1 MAAAFN
7 LTAQLNL
14 QGPNNLKPIVSKIK
28 KELGSIKT
36 TVNID
41 IKSTSVK
48 NITAISSKLNTLSK
62 SAQNANT
69 SVLNLN
75 QSLST
80 LASGFSALNTANT
93 ASVTGVNNVVKSLSK
108 AKSAV
113 ADTRNEIEE
122 FGKQSGLA
130 IRRFAAFSVV
140 TGVVYSFTSA
150 LSSAFKEFVGF
161 NKEIVRLSQVT
172 GKSVDQ
178 LKSVSEEI
186 TRLSTGLGVAS
197 TDLLN
202 VSTTLAQAGLSAE
215 DTRIAL
221 EALAKSS
228 LAPSFEDIQS
238 TTEGAIAAM
247 RQFGLQANELESAL
261 GSINSVAAAFAV
273 ESGDIITAIQRTG
286 GVFAASSRGVSEGTD
301 ALNEFISVFTSVRA
315 TTRESAESIAT
326 GLRTIF
332 TRIQRGRTIDFL
344 KQFGVD
350 LTDLEGKFV
359 GPYKA
364 IERLSA
370 GLQGL
375 DPRDL
380 RFSQIIE
387 ELGGFRQIGKVI
399 PLVQQFATAQQAL
412 KVAQK
417 GQGSLAQDAST
428 AQQSLAVQFTKTR
441 EAFLALVRD
450 IGDSTSF
457 QSFVTI
463 TLNLANSLITLAGTL
478 KPLLPLLM
486 TFATIK
492 AGAGLTEY
500 LSGFGKGFTGRSGR
514 SGGAGGIP
522 PGSGPT
528 PGPSPAGPTGGGQ
541 GPTNNAAALITN
553 TSALTTLTTA
563 INSLSNQTGA
573 LTNAVIQNNTYL
585 KFRPPTRGFASGGLV
600 PGSGNRDTV
609 PAALTPGEFVIKK
622 SAVNAIG
629 RDNLHRINKYAKGG
643 LVKPSTSKVG
653 FAILS
658 SKLQGETS
666 SISAKDIIGSAPSAL
681 QNEVKSILAAERGN
695 TGYTLVRE
703 GLSKSLKKKFD
714 NAIDGGLRSGVN
726 ATIKSLSRKGAPF
739 DSLPVPTIT
748 KANVDNFLSGINP
761 GARGAFF
768 EEILTSIRNQG
779 KYDDANDPNRPFD
792 FPQGLGAASDSENPI
807 FPSLKGVKYI
817 DAKSSTAAAKPIG
830 KNGAMSS
837 KIASQLLAEE
847 AGIISGAKKVKNLDT
862 LSSEIISKLSG
873 KKTELDSLAFRAAN
887 ITATIPELMK
897 LAAQPNSPIE
907 LVKAPTKSGKG
918 AKFRMKQT
926 QSFALG
932 GQVQKLAK
940 GGFSRRVGVFDFDET
955 AAITKQRET
964 PSLSG
969 FKDPKLAVPDIL
981 SGQATLLVDLMKKY
995 GFSEV
1000 LTARSGGPQ
1009 GEMRGAL
1016 KTFFKRNG
1024 IYLPDS
1030 RLTTTGDQISQL
1042 PTAERKA
1049 RVLFDLVKKYGKK
1062 IDFWDDNADNVAAG
1076 NMVKGVTSRL
1086 VDKSKLLRR
1095 NSGGPIGASSGD
1107 TVPALLTPGEFVIN
1121 KKSASKLGSS
1131 QLHALNNAGKVQKF
1145 AKGGFVGVQKFA
1157 RGGGVSA
1164 ATAGLMVFSGLQ
1176 YQIDQ
1181 LTSGFASLDNAT
1193 SKAIKGFVEGAISL
1207 ATSTKFATDLLGGRQ
1222 GRQIGNK
1229 LTATAAAGGAI
1240 SGALTGFGS
1249 KALESSL
1256 QKNTDALSGF
1266 KKILDGIS
1274 SAPTESIRQEA
1285 INNLE
1290 SSFIKLTK
1298 TFDDNINNIRISDNL
1313 NQLGKAA
1320 SNVTSTFVTTVT
1332 TFMLISQQLKM
1343 ARVAK
1348 QLGEAAK
1355 TATTFGRGLSVAS
1368 SAVGLF
1374 TKFTVPL
1381 AIATTALSA
1390 LSEAWSLF
1398 SSSVSSSREQL
1409 LAHAEALKEVIANTY
1424 EYSVANRTYTEN
1436 TLSLASKVLEL
1447 DKNTQKQVF
1456 GEINPSTTIKGIN
1469 NKDAAGLNTL
1479 NLPLQK
1485 FIQTQLN
1492 AARPGLGNVSVGEFA
1507 ALSQENAALVAQII
1521 SQKLPTFIE
1530 EQFARVEQN
1539 RPDLIKKTGF
1549 FGGTTSEDKRRAVET
1564 FIGEESIDKFRA
1576 DKFKVASKEI
1586 QLQVASLTNI
1596 FSQLASNIKATS
1608 TSISNSIA
1616 DLNTVVDIR
1625 LGEVRTQANP
1635 AFERA
1640 SRTLS
1645 NLTGSSETDVNNALK
1660 VVDRLLNSQQQ
1671 GPDNQILRE
1680 AISSIQALRKIELD
1694 LPTVL
1699 ERIQNTKGFGE
1710 EGQPDLDSALRDYFS
1725 PLIKDTNTLNNLIE
1739 NTQAII
1745 NSNSRQGQV
1754 TLNREQLASA
1764 SQEISKLLESANVPL
1779 AKFIEILDQSAQ
1791 TSKELAS
1798 AQQRLIDTTN
1808 AQNRFASEITQTR
1821 IEQEMDA
1828 RRALGKEVSP
1838 IELNK
1843 LFAAEIEGILGPD
1856 DAKKS
1861 VQQLVDQFNQAT
1873 RELEKLSSRRATDTD
1888 FLKMDMSRPDAE
1900 RKLISTINNTKTALE
1915 KYARS
1920 LELSKNIT
1928 DELNKENTKGIK
1940 NRDSL
1945 FKIFRDSR
1953 QPGGLDE
1960 YAIFARQRQQL
1971 NESIATG
1978 MAGALGANR
1987 PQQESTLASLLDGF
2001 ERFSFMFSED
2011 ELNAELDKI
2020 LKAFGVVAPEI
2031 RKRIE
2036 EIRRLAQI
2044 ANLEQQRQQQQVQA
2058 DTASNGLKAQTE
2070 SAITFQIQEIER
2082 LSKTFMS
2089 FETTLQG
2096 VNNRINETIKGLDTQ
2111 FNKTSP
2117 QTDARTSL
2125 ELRNQFSKQYGSVLG
2140 LGSNSNML
2148 SDFSNTDLLD
2158 YVFGTVGEKQ
2168 NGNTII
2174 TNLQSKLTKIADE
2187 ASRMAS
2193 IQEFDK
2199 LQAEL
2204 AKAIEEYR
2212 LAVQSLPQ
2220 TQRYKYYSGSVGRF
2234 PELQELS
2241 GFFQNDKKEDILS
2254 KINQDRFIRSQMPET
2269 QKAVPPYERQITP
2282 DKVPDRPK
2290 SDIRKDAYDVSSR
2303 DMKTFDFFGKTVDSF
2318 KIAFGLDIKKF
2329 DTTIKALAAVFPT
2342 LNTPVVKFE
2351 KSVDKLVAKLDAI
2364 DAAGGIKGPNIP
2376 DTVKV
2381 SVSFDDNIN
2390 VVADNN
2396 NQANLLAQIERI
2408 TYNTVV
2414 RELKKMN
2421 TFGHNASYS
2430 RDA

>member
-14 QGPNNLKPIVSKIK
+14 QGPTNLKPIVSKIK

-36 TVNID
+36 TVDID
-41 IKSTSVK
+41 IKSTSIK

-80 LASGFSALNTANT
+80 LASGFNALNTANT
-93 ASVTGVNNVVKSLSK
+93 ASVTGVNNTVKSLSK

-150 LSSAFKEFVGF
+150 LGSAFKEFASF
-161 NKEIVRLSQVT
+161 NKEVVRLSQVT

-197 TDLLN
+197 ADLLN

-238 TTEGAIAAM
+238 TTEGAIAAI

-399 PLVQQFATAQQAL
+399 PLIQQFATAEQAL

-417 GQGSLAQDAST
+417 GQGSLAKDAAT

-457 QSFVTI
+457 QAFATI

-478 KPLLPLLM
+478 KPLLPLLI

-500 LSGFGKGFTGRSGR
+500 ISGFAKGFTGRGGK
-514 SGGAGGIP
+514 GGAGGTGGTP
-522 PGSGPT
+522 SGPT
-528 PGPSPAGPTGGGQ
+528 PSPAGPTGGAQ
-541 GPTNNAAALITN
+541 GATNNVAALTSN
-553 TSALTTLTTA
+553 TSALTTLTNA
-563 INSLSNQTGA
+563 INALSNQTGA
-573 LTNAVIQNNTYL
+573 LTSAVIQSNTYT
-585 KFRPPTRGFASGGLV
+585 KSKPPTRGFATGGLV

-629 RDNLHRINKYAKGG
+629 TDNLHRINKYAKGG

-666 SISAKDIIGSAPSAL
+666 SISAKDIIGSAPAAL
-681 QNEVKSILAAERGN
+681 QNEVKSILATERGS
-695 TGYTLVRE
+695 TGYTLIRE
-703 GLSKSLKKKFD
+703 GLNKSLKKKFD

-726 ATIKSLSRKGAPF
+726 ATIKSLSKKGAPF

-779 KYDDANDPNRPFD
+779 KYNDTNDPNRPFD
-792 FPQGLGAASDSENPI
+792 FPDGLGAASDSENPI
-807 FPSLKGVKYI
+807 FPSLKGVKYV
-817 DAKSSTAAAKPIG
+817 DAKSSTSAAKPIG

-873 KKTELDSLAFRAAN
+873 KRTELDSLAFRSAN

-897 LAAQPNSPIE
+897 LASQPNSPIE

-918 AKFRMKQT
+918 AKFRMKPT
-926 QSFALG
+926 QNFALG
-932 GQVQKLAK
+932 GHVQKLAK

-955 AAITKQRET
+955 TAVTKQRET

-969 FKDPKLAVPDIL
+969 FKNPKLAVPDIL
-981 SGQATLLVDLMKKY
+981 SGQATLLVDMMKKY
-995 GFSEV
+995 GFSEI
-1000 LTARSGGPQ
+1000 LTARSGGPK

-1024 IYLPDS
+1024 VYLPDS
-1030 RLTTTGDQISQL
+1030 RIITTGDQVSKL

-1049 RVLFDLVKKYGKK
+1049 RALFDLVKKYGQK
-1062 IDFWDDNADNVAAG
+1062 IDFWDDNADNVAAAS
-1076 NMVKGVTSRL
+1076 MVKGVSARL
-1086 VDKSKLLRR
+1086 VDKSRLLKR
-1095 NSGGPIGASSGD
+1095 NTGGPIGGSSTD

-1121 KKSASKLGSS
+1121 KKSASKLGAS
-1131 QLHALNNAGKVQKF
+1131 QLHSLNNANKVQKF

-1157 RGGGVSA
+1157 RGGGVSSA
-1164 ATAGLMVFSGLQ
+1164 AAGLMIFSGLQ
-1176 YQIDQ
+1176 YQVDQ
-1181 LTSGFASLDNAT
+1181 LTSGFAGLDNAT
-1193 SKAIKGFVEGAISL
+1193 TKAIKGFIEGAVSL
-1207 ATSTKFATDLLGGRQ
+1207 ATSTKLATDLIGGRQ
-1222 GRQIGNK
+1222 GREMGNK
-1229 LTATAAAGGAI
+1229 LTATAAVGGAL

-1249 KALESSL
+1249 KSLESSL

-1266 KKILDGIS
+1266 KKILEGIS
-1274 SAPTESIRQEA
+1274 AAPTETIRQEA
-1285 INNLE
+1285 LNNLE
-1290 SSFIKLTK
+1290 SSFIRLTK
-1298 TFDDNINNIRISDNL
+1298 TFNDNASSIRISDNL
-1313 NQLGKAA
+1313 NQVGKAA

-1348 QLGEAAK
+1348 QLGGLAQ
-1355 TATTFGRGLSVAS
+1355 TATTFGRGLSVAAG
-1368 SAVGLF
+1368 AVTLF
-1374 TKFTVPL
+1374 TKFTIPL
-1381 AIATTALSA
+1381 AIATTALSGF
-1390 LSEAWSLF
+1390 SEIWSLF
-1398 SSSVSSSREQL
+1398 SSSVSSSKEQL
-1409 LAHAEALKEVIANTY
+1409 LAHAEALKEVIANSK
-1424 EYSVANRTYTEN
+1424 EYSIANKHYTET

-1447 DKNTQKQVF
+1447 DKNTQIQAF
-1456 GEINPSTTIKGIN
+1456 GQLQPSRDSNIKNVDG
-1469 NKDAAGLNTL
+1469 AGLNTL
-1479 NLPLQK
+1479 NVSLQE
-1485 FIQTQLN
+1485 FIQSQLN
-1492 AARPGLGNVSVGEFA
+1492 AAKPGLGNVSVGDFA
-1507 ALSQENAALVAQII
+1507 SLSQENAALVSQII
-1521 SQKLPTFIE
+1521 ATSLPKFIE
-1530 EQFARVEQN
+1530 GQFARVERD
-1539 RPDLIKKTGF
+1539 RPDLIKRTGLL
-1549 FGGTTSEDKRRAVET
+1549 GGTTSEDKRRAVES
-1564 FIGEESIDKFRA
+1564 FLGEEGINKFRS
-1576 DKFKVASKEI
+1576 DKFKVASREI
-1586 QLQVASLTNI
+1586 QIQVASLTNI
-1596 FSQLASNIKATS
+1596 FSQLANNIKATS
-1608 TSISNSIA
+1608 TSISNSVA
-1616 DLNTVVDIR
+1616 DLNTIVDIR
-1625 LGEVRTQANP
+1625 LGEAKVQANP

-1645 NLTGSSETDVNNALK
+1645 NLTGSSETDVNSALK

-1671 GPDNQILRE
+1671 GQDNQNLKD
-1680 AISSIQALRKIELD
+1680 AISSIQALRKVELD

-1699 ERIQNTKGFGE
+1699 ERIQSTKGFREG
-1710 EGQPDLDSALRDYFS
+1710 GQPDLDSALRSYFE
-1725 PLIKDTNTLNNLIE
+1725 PLIKDSAVLNNLIE

-1745 NSNSRQGQV
+1745 DSNSRQDTV
-1754 TLNREQLASA
+1754 TLNREQLAAA
-1764 SQEISKLLESANVPL
+1764 SQDISKLLESANVPL
-1779 AKFIEILDQSAQ
+1779 TKFIEILDQSAQ

-1808 AQNRFASEITQTR
+1808 IQNKFMSEINQTR
-1821 IEQEMDA
+1821 IDQEMDL
-1828 RRALGKEVSP
+1828 RRALGRNVEP

-1843 LFAAEIEGILGPD
+1843 LFATELEGILGPI

-1861 VQQLVDQFNQAT
+1861 VDQLIEQFNRAT
-1873 RELEKLSSRRATDTD
+1873 TELEKRSSKRSSDVD
-1888 FLKMDMSRPDAE
+1888 FLKIDMSRSDKE
-1900 RKLISTINNTKTALE
+1900 RQLIQTINNTRTALE

-1920 LELSKNIT
+1920 LDLTKNIT
-1928 DELNKENTKGIK
+1928 DQINKENAKGIK
-1940 NRDSL
+1940 DRDAL
-1945 FKIFRDSR
+1945 FRIFRDSR
-1953 QPGGLDE
+1953 QPGGLNE
-1960 YAIFARQRQQL
+1960 YAVFARQRQQL
-1971 NESIATG
+1971 NEAIATS
-1978 MAGALGANR
+1978 MPTALGANR
-1987 PQQESTLASLLDGF
+1987 PQQESMLASLLDGY
-2001 ERFSFMFSED
+2001 EKFSFMFDEN
-2011 ELNAELDKI
+2011 ELNRELDKI
-2020 LKAFGVVAPEI
+2020 IKAFGVVAPTI
-2031 RKRIE
+2031 REKIDD
-2036 EIRRLAQI
+2036 IRRLPI
-2044 ANLEQQRQQQQVQA
+2044 VNKLEQQRQAVLA
-2058 DTASNGLKAQTE
+2058 DADKAAGAV
-2070 SAITFQIQEIER
+2070 SAKTQLAIDFQIAEISR
-2082 LSKTFMS
+2082 LSNTFMS
-2089 FETTLQG
+2089 FEKTLSG
-2096 VNNRINETIKGLDTQ
+2096 VINGINKIQSNLDKQ
-2111 FNKTSP
+2111 FNTSSP
-2117 QTDARTSL
+2117 QADARASL
-2125 ELRNQFSKQYGSVLG
+2125 ELRNEFSKQYGSVLG
-2140 LGSNSNML
+2140 LGSNSKML
-2148 SDFSNTDLLD
+2148 AHFSNTDLLD

-2187 ASRMAS
+2187 ASKMES

-2212 LAVQSLPQ
+2212 LAVKSLPQ

-2381 SVSFDDNIN
+2381 SVSFDDSIN
-2390 VVADNN
+2390 VVADGN

-2408 TYNTVV
+2408 THNTVV